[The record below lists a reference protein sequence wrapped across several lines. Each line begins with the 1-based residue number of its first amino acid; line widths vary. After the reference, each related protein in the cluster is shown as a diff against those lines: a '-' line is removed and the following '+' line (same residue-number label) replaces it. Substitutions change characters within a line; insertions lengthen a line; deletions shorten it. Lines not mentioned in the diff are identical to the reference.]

1 MIYTEKEDGVKIG
14 TEACLLWLITILSAG
29 PAAAENIYRW
39 VDDNG
44 LVHYGGEPPKNTEA
58 TVISAD
64 LGTGGLGATAAEEM
78 SNDAGEEE
86 ISYAEKQRR
95 ERAEQRQKQAEANA
109 ERQREC
115 ESMTQR
121 VAALEPSPRV
131 ILQDADGNPMRMD
144 DDERLDLLEEARS
157 FLSANCR

>member
-1 MIYTEKEDGVKIG
+1 MKIG
-14 TEACLLWLITILSAG
+14 TQACLLLLITLVSAG

-44 LVHYGGEPPKNTEA
+44 VVHFGGEPPINAEA
-58 TVISAD
+58 TLITAD
-64 LGTGGLGATAAEEM
+64 LGTGGLGATTAEDR
-78 SNDAGEEE
+78 SNDAGEED

-131 ILQDADGNPMRMD
+131 ILKDADGNPTRMD
-144 DDERLDLLEEARS
+144 DDARLDLLEEARS
-157 FLSANCR
+157 YLSANCR